1 VKVRRGA
8 RLSCICRKHDEH
20 NGFDVLGSDICMCRP
35 YLRHG
40 IEVCARKRTVS
51 AMRQEIVRVELATL
65 LATVECY
72 SCETNTTHLVA
83 KSHGTKTL
91 HRKIIFARTSS

>member
-1 VKVRRGA
+1 LVHSEAIPVKVRCGA

-40 IEVCARKRTVS
+40 IEVCARKKTDSVS
-51 AMRQEIVRVELATL
+51 DA
-65 LATVECY
+65 
-72 SCETNTTHLVA
+72 
-83 KSHGTKTL
+83 
-91 HRKIIFARTSS
+91 ARNCQS